1 MGEMGDVISNVSTP
15 TTQWTE
21 AQTMWIYG
29 AVEQWSSVAPHLAG
43 AAPQNTRWGPTAAP
57 RPNTA
62 AGFLCPYLR
71 DFAGLPVCGV
81 TENWRS
87 YWATVRP
94 GGKYEGT
101 RTEGI
106 YWWQGGPQ
114 SPPHGHTS
122 TPR

>member
-1 MGEMGDVISNVSTP
+1 MEPWSS
-15 TTQWTE
+15 
-21 AQTMWIYG
+21 G
-29 AVEQWSSVAPHLAG
+29 AVGAPHLAG

-87 YWATVRP
+87 YWATVSVRP
-94 GGKYEGT
+94 GGNIREQEP
-101 RTEGI
+101 REFI
-106 YWWQGGPQ
+106 GGREAHSHHHMDIRAHPGK
-114 SPPHGHTS
+114 H
-122 TPR
+122 